1 MTPAG
6 RAGLRI
12 IGREGYEILIDQGI
26 EKAETFAEMIR
37 RHDDFELITA
47 PELNILTYRY
57 CPARVRAALAHAT
70 PEDAERI
77 NASLN
82 RITRFIQKTQRE
94 RGKSFVSRTQL
105 EPAQYNH
112 YPCVVFRVV
121 LANPLTTRQI
131 LTDILDEQAGIGSED
146 SIAGEKR
153 ALEASVDSVLET
165 LSA

>member
-1 MTPAG
+1 
-6 RAGLRI
+6 LRI

-26 EKAETFAEMIR
+26 EKAEAFAEMIR
-37 RHDDFELITA
+37 RHENFELITA

-57 CPARVRAALAHAT
+57 CPARVREALTHAS

-105 EPAQYNH
+105 EPAQYDH
-112 YPCVVFRVV
+112 YACVVFRVV
-121 LANPLTTRQI
+121 LANPLTTREI
-131 LTDILDEQAGIGSED
+131 LSDILSEQAAIGSED

-153 ALEASVDSVLET
+153 ALEASVASVMAT
-165 LSA
+165 LKASAQAH